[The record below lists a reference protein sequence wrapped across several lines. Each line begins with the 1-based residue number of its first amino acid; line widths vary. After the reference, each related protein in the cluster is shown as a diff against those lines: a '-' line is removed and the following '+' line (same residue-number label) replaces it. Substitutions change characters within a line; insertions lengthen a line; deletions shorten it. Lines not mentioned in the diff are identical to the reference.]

1 MQNNIIGKK
10 SIHSLALME
19 SFQRAMIEGIKG
31 FCFRKSFK
39 EMCYV
44 QMFLMHVFRFNVE
57 FKRKIKIKE
66 MVV

>member
-39 EMCYV
+39 ANVLCSDV
-44 QMFLMHVFRFNVE
+44 SDARFS
-57 FKRKIKIKE
+57 I
-66 MVV
+66 